1 MKNLKNKILIIEDD
15 IDSQELLVGFFK
27 PRGYE
32 VIVYDDAQKAFE
44 DLQKSTV
51 QCDIILT
58 DLMLPTISGIEFT
71 KKIKS
76 IMSDNIPIIL
86 MTAHKKVEIAIE
98 AIQAGAYDFVVKPI
112 HFPQLLI
119 TIERALHL
127 VNLRREN
134 TTLKTAVQ
142 LHAGVSSIN
151 GIIGKSPGFRQALD
165 LARRVSK
172 STSNVLITGESG
184 TGKEVIAKS
193 IHNLGS
199 RKKAN
204 FVAINCSS
212 IPENLLESELF
223 GHSKGAFTGAAEKRI
238 GLFEEAEGGTLFLDE
253 IGDLSPPLQA
263 KLLRVLQERKIK
275 RIGENQF
282 RAVNV
287 RIISATHKD
296 LRKEI
301 LDGKFREDLFFRL
314 NVIPIWI
321 PPLRERKEDIVPLA
335 EFFLRKFAAV
345 NESKAK
351 GFSKEALEMLLN
363 NSWEGN
369 VRELENTIERAVVLS
384 ENEIIQASD
393 ISSIEHMK
401 EQEASGDLDFKK
413 IAGSKILTIDELT
426 KLYVQYVLN
435 INQGAKEKTARDLNI
450 DRKTLYRR
458 LSEIEQETQSH

>member
-1 MKNLKNKILIIEDD
+1 MKNKILVIEDD
-15 IDSQELLVGFFK
+15 VDSQDLLVGFFK

-32 VIVYDDAQKAFE
+32 VIVYDDAQKALN
-44 DLQKSTV
+44 DLQKNSV
-51 QCDIILT
+51 MCDIIMT

-71 KKIKS
+71 KKFKEFQI
-76 IMSDNIPIIL
+76 DIPIIV

-98 AIQAGAYDFVVKPI
+98 AIQAGAYDFVVKPL

-119 TIERALHL
+119 SVERALHL
-127 VNLRREN
+127 VNIKREN
-134 TTLKTAVQ
+134 STLKTAVQ
-142 LHAGVSSIN
+142 LHAGVSSID

-172 STSNVLITGESG
+172 STSSVLITGESG
-184 TGKEVIAKS
+184 TGKEIIAKS

-199 RKKAN
+199 RKKSN

-238 GLFEEAEGGTLFLDE
+238 GLFEEADGGTLFLDE
-253 IGDLSPPLQA
+253 IGDLSITLQA

-275 RIGENQF
+275 RIGENVF
-282 RAVNV
+282 RSIDV

-301 LDGKFREDLFFRL
+301 IDGKFREDLFFRL

-335 EFFLRKFAAV
+335 DFFLRKFAAI

-351 GFSKEALEMLLN
+351 SFSKDALEVLLN
-363 NSWEGN
+363 NSWAGN
-369 VRELENTIERAVVLS
+369 VRELENTIERAVVLT
-384 ENEIIQASD
+384 ENDMILASD
-393 ISSIEHMK
+393 ISSMEHVK
-401 EQEASGDLDFKK
+401 TKNTLEALDFK
-413 IAGSKILTIDELT
+413 IITGDKILTIDELT
-426 KLYVQYVLN
+426 KLYVKYVLN

-458 LSEIEQETQSH
+458 LSEIEQESSAH